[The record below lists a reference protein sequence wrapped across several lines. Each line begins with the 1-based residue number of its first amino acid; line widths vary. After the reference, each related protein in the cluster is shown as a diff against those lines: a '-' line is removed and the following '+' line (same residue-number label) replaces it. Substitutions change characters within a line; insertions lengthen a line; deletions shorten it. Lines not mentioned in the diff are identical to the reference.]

1 MLQTENI
8 LNISNDAA
16 VIETPFTAANTFS
29 QPPGRPGV
37 AQSVFQPMLASDLAD
52 WLRLEQTEGVGS
64 STARRLMAAFGL
76 PANIFSSSLTALQ
89 NVVSHK
95 IALALLA
102 PLSDLTKQRI
112 DCALEWAQQK
122 GNRILTLAD
131 NDYPATLLN
140 ISDPPLVLYVKGRV
154 ELLARPSLAVV
165 GSRNATVQ
173 GTTNAE
179 RFSETLSQR
188 GLTIISGLAL
198 GIDSAAH
205 VGALRNTR
213 QTFDAGSTVAVIG
226 TGADIVYPS
235 RNRSLAHEIAQFGC
249 IVSEYPLGMSGIAAN
264 FPRRNRIISGLSA
277 GVLVVEAAAQSG
289 SLITARMA
297 AEQGRDVFA
306 IPGSIHSPLSKGC
319 HQLIKQGA
327 KLVESAQD
335 ILEEMASFVSPARPA
350 SAVSKQGELLAQ
362 PLLFSTPSDDSEHTR
377 YVDDPLLAALG
388 FDPASI
394 DMLAARSGI
403 DIALLS
409 AQLLTLELEGLVELL
424 PGGVYRRI
432 GQ

>member
-16 VIETPFTAANTFS
+16 VIETPIAVANILS
-29 QPPGRPGV
+29 QPPG
-37 AQSVFQPMLASDLAD
+37 QSGIVQPLFPPMLASDLAD
-52 WLRLEQTEGVGS
+52 WLRLEQTDGVGS

-76 PANIFSSSLTALQ
+76 PNNIFSSSLADLQ
-89 NVVSHK
+89 NVVSYK

-112 DCALEWAQQK
+112 DCALAWAQQK
-122 GNRILTLAD
+122 DNRILTLAD

-140 ISDPPLVLYVKGRV
+140 ITDPPLVLYVKGRV

-173 GTTNAE
+173 GAANAE
-179 RFSETLSQR
+179 RFSEILSQR

-213 QTFDAGSTVAVIG
+213 ENPDAGSTVAVIG

-235 RNRSLAHEIAQFGC
+235 RNRSLAHEIAEFGC

-264 FPRRNRIISGLSA
+264 FPRRNRIISGLSS

-335 ILEEMASFVSPARPA
+335 ILEEIASFGSQTRLA
-350 SAVSKQGELLAQ
+350 SAVSKQGELLMR
-362 PLLFSTPSDDSEHTR
+362 PLIFTPPSEDSEHAR
-377 YVDDPLLAALG
+377 CAGDPLLVALG

-394 DMLAARSGI
+394 DMLVARSGI
-403 DIALLS
+403 DIALLT
-409 AQLLTLELEGLVELL
+409 AQLLTLELAGLVELL

-432 GQ
+432 GK